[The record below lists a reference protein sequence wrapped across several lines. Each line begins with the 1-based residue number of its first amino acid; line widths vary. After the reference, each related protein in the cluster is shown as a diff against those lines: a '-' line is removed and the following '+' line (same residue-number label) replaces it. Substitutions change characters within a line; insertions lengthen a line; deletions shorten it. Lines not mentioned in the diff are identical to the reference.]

1 MFSSL
6 QTFADMNTAS
16 AITMLSFNLL
26 LHFEPEKSLSSG
38 FGLPSVPTRKYCIAV
53 AQWSNSR
60 HCTSCCSISYH
71 IC

>member
-38 FGLPSVPTRKYCIAV
+38 FGLPSVPTRDDGIVLMGTEGSC
-53 AQWSNSR
+53 WSHAR
-60 HCTSCCSISYH
+60 LQ
-71 IC
+71 